1 MKAAGL
7 GVLSTGMVTGVG
19 LTGLSSCAAI
29 RAGIS
34 GFVETDFKFD
44 GEWLIGCPV
53 LLPTPSQGRERLL
66 RMTVSAVRECVS
78 GFEHVAANGVPL
90 LLCLPERERPGRL
103 EGLDGGFVRE
113 VEQRVGLRAHPDST
127 WLPYGRVAGV
137 QALDHARVLLSGG
150 QHFCIVA
157 GVDSLLV
164 RATLEAYQEARLLQT
179 ASNSDGFIPGQAA
192 AALLVGA
199 SEESRLVL
207 EGVGYGSEPATV
219 SSEQPLRA
227 DGMTHAFA
235 AALTQAGLSLGKVDY
250 RIADISGAQY
260 YFKEAALAVTRVLRE
275 RKQDWQLWLPS
286 DCVGEVGAAIG
297 PLTTAVA
304 FTAAAKGYSPGR
316 RLLSHFSSDG
326 TARAAAV
333 LSA

>member
-1 MKAAGL
+1 MAAGL

-19 LTGLSSCAAI
+19 LNGLSSCAAI
-29 RAGIS
+29 RTGIS

-53 LLPTPSQGRERLL
+53 PLPERSQGRERLL
-66 RMTVSAVRECVS
+66 RMTVRAVRECLG
-78 GFEHVAANGVPL
+78 GFERVAAKGAPL

-113 VEQRVGLRAHPDST
+113 VEQRVGLPGHPDST

-137 QALDHARVLLSGG
+137 QALDHARALLSSGR
-150 QHFCIVA
+150 QYCIVA

-164 RATLEAYQEARLLQT
+164 RATLEAYQAIRLLQT
-179 ASNSDGFIPGQAA
+179 ATNSDGFIPGQAA
-192 AALLVGA
+192 AALLVGPA
-199 SEESRLVL
+199 AEGRLVL
-207 EGVGYGSEPATV
+207 EGLGYGSEPAAV
-219 SSEQPLRA
+219 NSDQPLRA
-227 DGMTHAFA
+227 DGMVQAFT
-235 AALTQAGLSLGKVDY
+235 AALAEAGVSLGKVDY
-250 RIADISGAQY
+250 RIADMSGAQY

-275 RKQDWQLWLPS
+275 RKQDWQLWQPS

-316 RLLSHFSSDG
+316 RLLSHFSTDG